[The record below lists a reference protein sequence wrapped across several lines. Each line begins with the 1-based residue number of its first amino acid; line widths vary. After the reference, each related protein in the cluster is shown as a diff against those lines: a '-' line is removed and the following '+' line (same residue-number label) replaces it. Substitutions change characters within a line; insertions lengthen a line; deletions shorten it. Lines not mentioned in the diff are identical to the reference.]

1 VTRVVLVGGAGVFG
15 RRLAEGLRATT
26 NAELIIAGRS
36 RARAEAAALAVGAFE
51 VTVLD
56 RERATPADVRALNAD
71 LVIDAAGPFQGAEL
85 RFARAVIEAGAN
97 YLDLADARDFVA
109 AFPSLDSLARRHG
122 VAAIS
127 GASSTPAL
135 THAVLDEL
143 RAGWK
148 RIDII
153 RAGIAP
159 ANQMDRGPAVMKA
172 ILTWVGAPVPVFE
185 DGAWRVRAGWS
196 DCGLIDVPML
206 GRRRFALAETPDLD
220 LMPARYAPRDAA
232 LFMAGLELWF
242 MQRGLEFM
250 GALRRRGAVRKPVAL
265 AEPLRFAG
273 DLLGPFGSDRGGMI
287 VEVFGRDA
295 EDRPM
300 RARWTMFAP
309 NGLGPYTPTFAALA
323 LAQRFVQEGALPLG
337 AHPCV
342 AMLRLADFDPEFARH
357 GFTTKIDFTPLVS
370 PFEAALGADFEKL
383 SEPVQAAHRSGPV
396 ARFSGQARV
405 EGATSP
411 FGKILARLF
420 GFPPAQACVNVHVTK
435 RNLGEVETWTRQFGA
450 RRLQS
455 RLRTMGPGIVRES
468 FGPFDFDMKISV
480 ANGKLAM
487 TVVAWRLGPIPLPAF
502 LAPRSTATESI
513 GAHGRF
519 RFDVPISLPLVG
531 RLTHYSGWLELD
543 DSLPARGGCR
553 EACFATGG
561 AAAPPSAGMALAP
574 HPSAS
579 AARKPTPS
587 PGGEG

>member
-1 VTRVVLVGGAGVFG
+1 MTRVVIVGGAGVFG

-26 NAELIIAGRS
+26 NADLIIAGRS

-56 RERATPADVRALNAD
+56 RERATPEDVRALNAD
-71 LVIDAAGPFQGAEL
+71 LVIDAAGPFQGADL
-85 RFARAVIEAGAN
+85 RFACAVIEAGAN

-109 AFPSLDSLARRHG
+109 AFPSLDSLAHQHG

-148 RIDII
+148 RVDII

-323 LAQRFVQEGALPLG
+323 LAQRFVQEGTLPLG

-342 AMLRLADFDPEFARH
+342 AMLRLADFEPEFARH

-370 PFEAALGADFEKL
+370 PFEAALGADFQKL
-383 SEPVQAAHRSGPV
+383 PAPVQAAHRSGPV
-396 ARFSGQARV
+396 AR
-405 EGATSP
+405 
-411 FGKILARLF
+411 
-420 GFPPAQACVNVHVTK
+420 
-435 RNLGEVETWTRQFGA
+435 
-450 RRLQS
+450 
-455 RLRTMGPGIVRES
+455 
-468 FGPFDFDMKISV
+468 
-480 ANGKLAM
+480 
-487 TVVAWRLGPIPLPAF
+487 
-502 LAPRSTATESI
+502 
-513 GAHGRF
+513 
-519 RFDVPISLPLVG
+519 
-531 RLTHYSGWLELD
+531 
-543 DSLPARGGCR
+543 
-553 EACFATGG
+553 
-561 AAAPPSAGMALAP
+561 
-574 HPSAS
+574 
-579 AARKPTPS
+579 
-587 PGGEG
+587 

>member
-1 VTRVVLVGGAGVFG
+1 
-15 RRLAEGLRATT
+15 
-26 NAELIIAGRS
+26 
-36 RARAEAAALAVGAFE
+36 
-51 VTVLD
+51 
-56 RERATPADVRALNAD
+56 
-71 LVIDAAGPFQGAEL
+71 
-85 RFARAVIEAGAN
+85 
-97 YLDLADARDFVA
+97 
-109 AFPSLDSLARRHG
+109 
-122 VAAIS
+122 
-127 GASSTPAL
+127 
-135 THAVLDEL
+135 
-143 RAGWK
+143 
-148 RIDII
+148 
-153 RAGIAP
+153 
-159 ANQMDRGPAVMKA
+159 
-172 ILTWVGAPVPVFE
+172 
-185 DGAWRVRAGWS
+185 
-196 DCGLIDVPML
+196 
-206 GRRRFALAETPDLD
+206 
-220 LMPARYAPRDAA
+220 
-232 LFMAGLELWF
+232 
-242 MQRGLEFM
+242 
-250 GALRRRGAVRKPVAL
+250 
-265 AEPLRFAG
+265 
-273 DLLGPFGSDRGGMI
+273 
-287 VEVFGRDA
+287 
-295 EDRPM
+295 
-300 RARWTMFAP
+300 
-309 NGLGPYTPTFAALA
+309 
-323 LAQRFVQEGALPLG
+323 
-337 AHPCV
+337 
-342 AMLRLADFDPEFARH
+342 
-357 GFTTKIDFTPLVS
+357 
-370 PFEAALGADFEKL
+370 
-383 SEPVQAAHRSGPV
+383 
-396 ARFSGQARV
+396 RFSGQARV